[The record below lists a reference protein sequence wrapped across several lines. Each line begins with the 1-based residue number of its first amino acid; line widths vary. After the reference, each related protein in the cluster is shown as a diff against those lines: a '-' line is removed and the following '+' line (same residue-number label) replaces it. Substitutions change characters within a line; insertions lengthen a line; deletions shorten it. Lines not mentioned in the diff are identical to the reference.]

1 MELWSPTWM
10 VRQQLWSPSVVCQ
23 CGRWVASTSFW
34 CESTLPLASDTAI
47 VSFLPESSWISL
59 FGGSGST
66 DTILLCNRR
75 VTSRPDSGRRSALL
89 RENVPGTVTHTL
101 NSGSYIFIP
110 RCLHHRKTLSAGRN
124 ITLLIAGLNGYSC
137 LSPYL
142 ARCPRTFLAGSTG
155 DSRMQ
160 LTEENRQYLTD
171 PQTGWEVFSDL
182 SSSFPVCYFHLMG
195 LAEFSMESFSL
206 QR

>member
-1 MELWSPTWM
+1 MN
-10 VRQQLWSPSVVCQ
+10 
-23 CGRWVASTSFW
+23 
-34 CESTLPLASDTAI
+34 
-47 VSFLPESSWISL
+47 ISL
-59 FGGSGST
+59 RGSCST

-110 RCLHHRKTLSAGRN
+110 RCLHQRKTLSAGRN

-142 ARCPRTFLAGSTG
+142 ARCPRTFLAGATG
-155 DSRMQ
+155 DSRTQ
-160 LTEENRQYLTD
+160 FTEATRQCLTAPE
-171 PQTGWEVFSDL
+171 TGWVSFLAYLRPVHVLFPPHGFMSLSD
-182 SSSFPVCYFHLMG
+182 
-195 LAEFSMESFSL
+195 ESFSL
-206 QR
+206 AKVGQTVATPINKPMVQG

>member
-1 MELWSPTWM
+1 M
-10 VRQQLWSPSVVCQ
+10 
-23 CGRWVASTSFW
+23 
-34 CESTLPLASDTAI
+34 
-47 VSFLPESSWISL
+47 
-59 FGGSGST
+59 
-66 DTILLCNRR
+66 
-75 VTSRPDSGRRSALL
+75 
-89 RENVPGTVTHTL
+89 PGTVTHTL

-160 LTEENRQYLTD
+160 LTEKTVN
-171 PQTGWEVFSDL
+171 
-182 SSSFPVCYFHLMG
+182 
-195 LAEFSMESFSL
+195 A
-206 QR
+206 

>member
-1 MELWSPTWM
+1 MN
-10 VRQQLWSPSVVCQ
+10 
-23 CGRWVASTSFW
+23 
-34 CESTLPLASDTAI
+34 
-47 VSFLPESSWISL
+47 ISL
-59 FGGSGST
+59 RGSGST

-110 RCLHHRKTLSAGRN
+110 RCLHQRKTLSAGRN

-142 ARCPRTFLAGSTG
+142 ARCPRTFLAGATG

-160 LTEENRQYLTD
+160 LTEATRQCLTA
-171 PQTGWEVFSDL
+171 PETGWV
-182 SSSFPVCYFHLMG
+182 SFLTYLRRKGRADRCHTKNRAYSGTNFPAAFRRLYQSGYSRKF
-195 LAEFSMESFSL
+195 LAEFL
-206 QR
+206 GLGPY

>member
-1 MELWSPTWM
+1 MQTKKHYLK
-10 VRQQLWSPSVVCQ
+10 
-23 CGRWVASTSFW
+23 G
-34 CESTLPLASDTAI
+34 SDVKSHPFFLLITAI

-75 VTSRPDSGRRSALL
+75 VTSRPDSGRR
-89 RENVPGTVTHTL
+89 
-101 NSGSYIFIP
+101 
-110 RCLHHRKTLSAGRN
+110 SAGRN

-160 LTEENRQYLTD
+160 LTEENRQCLTD

>member
-1 MELWSPTWM
+1 MN
-10 VRQQLWSPSVVCQ
+10 
-23 CGRWVASTSFW
+23 
-34 CESTLPLASDTAI
+34 
-47 VSFLPESSWISL
+47 ISL
-59 FGGSGST
+59 RGSGST

-110 RCLHHRKTLSAGRN
+110 RCLHQRKTLSAGRN

-142 ARCPRTFLAGSTG
+142 ARCPRTFLAGATG

-160 LTEENRQYLTD
+160 LTEATRQCLTA
-171 PQTGWEVFSDL
+171 PETGWV
-182 SSSFPVCYFHLMG
+182 SFLTYLRPVHVLFPPHRVHN
-195 LAEFSMESFSL
+195 AF
-206 QR
+206 